1 MVIEPLDDFWGEL
14 VSFEFPGGVESGFWL
29 GDRVDGNDASG
40 VDEVSDLVVG
50 VEDDGVDDGCVLSW
64 ENPKGAVELTG
75 FSVWVAYG
83 VVLRQVGSV
92 SHVQF
97 FARLVVVMTGYFHS
111 GC

>member
-50 VEDDGVDDGCVLSW
+50 VEDAPTSS
-64 ENPKGAVELTG
+64 T
-75 FSVWVAYG
+75 AYG
-83 VVLRQVGSV
+83 SDVRDAISASLKADGMALKNSSAPFSR
-92 SHVQF
+92 
-97 FARLVVVMTGYFHS
+97 YDPPE
-111 GC
+111 